1 MKTSL
6 RSPLSFLTTIFLLTA
21 AFLIA
26 VPTAQAGP
34 WTKSTG
40 EYYAKLGEGFYS
52 ANAFRTASGELI
64 TGTDYF
70 SATTYLYAEY
80 GLLDGLH
87 LQTYIPFLAAQNQF
101 SNQTYSDRGL
111 GDASFALQASPL
123 KLALPTA
130 FRLEA
135 KIPMYSGDRS
145 PNTPGGV
152 PGRGDAQVDFTAWLS
167 AGGGFSSIPLY
178 LYADV
183 GYQYRSQLTFSDT
196 PRGPFS
202 DGAVYIAQIGYTFFD
217 RATLAITSSGLL
229 ALKEDN
235 ISKSYITVGPSLFV
249 PITDLIALE
258 ADAYITPYSRNSA
271 DGWNAGLGISF
282 RN

>member
-6 RSPLSFLTTIFLLTA
+6 RSPLAFFLTLTLLTA
-21 AFLIA
+21 ASILTTPA
-26 VPTAQAGP
+26 VQAGP

-40 EYYAKLGEGFYS
+40 EFYAKVGEGFYS
-52 ANAFRTASGELI
+52 ADAFRTADGELI
-64 TGTDYF
+64 SGTNYF

-87 LQTYIPFLAAQNQF
+87 LQTYIPFLAAQNKF
-101 SNQTYSDRGL
+101 SNQTFSDRGL
-111 GDASFALQASPL
+111 GDASIALQASPL

-152 PGRGDAQVDFTAWLS
+152 PGRGDAQVDITAWLS

-183 GYQYRSQLTFSDT
+183 GYQYRTQLTFSDT

-202 DGAVYIAQIGYTFFD
+202 DGAVFIAQVGYNFFD
-217 RATLAITSSGLL
+217 RATLAVTSSGLL
-229 ALKEDN
+229 ALNEDN

-249 PITDLIALE
+249 PITKLIAVE

-271 DGWNAGLGISF
+271 DGWNLGLGISF

>member
-1 MKTSL
+1 MKKL
-6 RSPLSFLTTIFLLTA
+6 LLTTLLLSA
-21 AFLIA
+21 SILSASPAL
-26 VPTAQAGP
+26 AGP

-40 EYYAKLGEGFYS
+40 EFYAKLGEGMYS
-52 ANAFRTASGELI
+52 ADAFRTADGELI
-64 TGTDYF
+64 SGTNYF

-87 LQTYIPFLAAQNQF
+87 LQTYIPFLAAQNKF
-101 SNQTYSDRGL
+101 ANETFSDRGL
-111 GDASFALQASPL
+111 GDASIAIQYSPL
-123 KLALPTA
+123 KLAMPTA

-152 PGRGDAQVDFTAWLS
+152 PGRGDAQLDFTAWLS

-178 LYADV
+178 MYADI

-202 DGAVYIAQIGYTFFD
+202 DGAVFIAQIGYNFFD
-217 RATLAITSSGLL
+217 RATLAVTSSGLL

-235 ISKSYITVGPSLFV
+235 ISKSYITLGPSLFI
-249 PITDLIALE
+249 PINDIKNTLTKL
-258 ADAYITPYSRNSA
+258 
-271 DGWNAGLGISF
+271 
-282 RN
+282 